1 MISVPWFPKAGFSSA
16 CLDVDG
22 GYVFLVASK
31 TVAAAPG
38 GTPRLGK
45 KYDTFPPFAHR
56 LDPGASQTKLGQF
69 VSNSRRGQRR
79 AGLWDVL
86 KRVRSIGEDPRFD
99 TPAQHCEVKDGQG

>member
-1 MISVPWFPKAGFSSA
+1 
-16 CLDVDG
+16 
-22 GYVFLVASK
+22 VASK

-69 VSNSRRGQRR
+69 VTILAAGNGGVRFMGRVEEGQVDRG
-79 AGLWDVL
+79 GSP
-86 KRVRSIGEDPRFD
+86 VRPTG
-99 TPAQHCEVKDGQG
+99 AAL